1 LTFKPEYRAVDIWL
15 TCKHTDIIGQIAR
28 SEIVRAVDDH
38 VVISHNSL
46 CVLTGQPALEQLDF
60 NVWIDIA
67 ETVARLFEFAAA
79 DVFCSV
85 KDLPLQIGEIDAIEI
100 DEPKLSHTS
109 CRQIERSRGAQTAG
123 ANAKN
128 ARDLKPLLSFSSHFG
143 HNEVPR
149 IPLQFLLR

>member
-1 LTFKPEYRAVDIWL
+1 MGRKHRCLTFKPEYRAVDIWL

-85 KDLPLQIGEIDAIEI
+85 KNLSLQIGELDAVEI
-100 DEPKLSHTS
+100 DQSKFSYA
-109 CRQIERSRGAQTAG
+109 SRG
-123 ANAKN
+123 
-128 ARDLKPLLSFSSHFG
+128 
-143 HNEVPR
+143 E
-149 IPLQFLLR
+149 I